1 MPKKLAFLAL
11 IMALSAFMAGCSM
24 FDKDKDKDEPDQPP
38 PPNLVPAA
46 YDFNVSGTGEV
57 YFDGTAK
64 AVSVTPKSS
73 EITGKITIYY
83 EGAEYPK
90 VDVPPVYFGEY
101 AVTFDVEASPG
112 VDEAIGLQAGTLTI
126 ADGTPVAPTSISL
139 KLISSTSIQVNW
151 NSVARATS
159 YKVFYITEDMEEME
173 FLSEV
178 TSGTSF
184 THEGLTE
191 GNTYFYFIT
200 AVNSDGESAYSD
212 FKAIKIDV
220 PVPPANLQA
229 TAASE
234 SQINLRWG
242 SVSGATS
249 YEVYYATELEGEK
262 TLVPTTTPITSTSAS
277 ITGLTADKT
286 YYFYLI
292 AINPVGKSGFSE
304 AVSAKTMVKADW
316 YAGLRTLYNYA
327 LSNYATV
334 SLAWNSLNTSTTS
347 SSAGYLVYA
356 SEGSPDNFKSID
368 YTSSLPR
375 SSGGGYNLSLNTTYY
390 FYVEYSYAN
399 YAGATIK
406 GRSEILMVKTGN
418 YNPPAIAPTPSPS
431 TPSTPPASASTGAKK
446 CTTCSGDG
454 KCHYGS
460 VMNGQTCSGGKVNC
474 SVCSGK
480 GYTVQVGNSHKTCTT
495 CNASGKVKCPSC
507 NGSGKCS
514 RCGGT
519 GKL

>member
-1 MPKKLAFLAL
+1 MPKKLVFLAL
-11 IMALSAFMAGCSM
+11 IMAISAFMADCSM
-24 FDKDKDKDEPDQPP
+24 FDKDKDEPDPP
-38 PPNLVPAA
+38 PPNHIPFA
-46 YDFNVSGTGEV
+46 YDFNVSGTGVV

-64 AVSVTPKSS
+64 AVSVTPMSS

-90 VDVPPVYFGEY
+90 ANVPPVHFGEY

-112 VDEAIGLQAGTLTI
+112 VDEAIGLSAGTLTI

-139 KLISSTSIQVNW
+139 KLMSSTSIQVSW

-178 TSGTSF
+178 TSGTLF
-184 THEGLTE
+184 LHEGLTE

-200 AVNSDGESAYSD
+200 AANSDGESAYSD

-220 PVPPANLQA
+220 PVTPINLEA
-229 TAASE
+229 TAASDK
-234 SQINLRWG
+234 QINLRWG

-249 YEVYYATELEGEK
+249 YEIYYAT
-262 TLVPTTTPITSTSAS
+262 AS
-277 ITGLTADKT
+277 GGDKALLATVSSSSGNATGLTANKT
-286 YYFYLI
+286 YYFYVK
-292 AINPVGKSGFSE
+292 AINAVGASE
-304 AVSAKTMVKADW
+304 LSEEVSAKTFE
-316 YAGLRTLYNYA
+316 
-327 LSNYATV
+327 ATTF
-334 SLAWNSLNTSTTS
+334 SGGFKIEQANTSVLQITWRNA
-347 SSAGYLVYA
+347 SALDKWKLYCAVGY
-356 SEGSPDNFKSID
+356 PDNFKLVEYKSASV
-368 YTSSLPR
+368 YTFFYP
-375 SSGGGYNLSLNTTYY
+375 YPNTTYY
-390 FYVEYSYAN
+390 FYLEYWPFSNSSYSN
-399 YAGATIK
+399 YKYEGHSDIFSVTI
-406 GRSEILMVKTGN
+406 GSA
-418 YNPPAIAPTPSPS
+418 PPPSPTPSPA

-460 VMNGQTCSGGKVNC
+460 VMNGQTCSGGKVQCN
-474 SVCSGK
+474 VCSGK
-480 GYTVQVGNSHKTCTT
+480 GYTVEVGNSHKTCTT
-495 CNASGKVKCPSC
+495 CSGSGKIKCPSC

-514 RCGGT
+514 RCGGS